1 MSNSLAIQPIDLYG
15 PASIRQVVL
24 QSLLSATSANS
35 ASPLDSTS
43 DVVQLS
49 ALGQVL
55 GADATLQSS
64 LEALQANTANAT
76 PSTVQ
81 TTAQAFVTAF
91 NNVQQSIA
99 TALLSDN
106 ALVTQ
111 FVQTLNASGTS
122 STTAGKQDLSDLQ
135 AIGISFLSP
144 SSTSSI
150 ETTARLSIDQS
161 VLNAAAEA
169 NPAATAT
176 LLSDATQSLLQQVTT
191 FEVQATSS
199 TSLPTDTAV
208 LGPGLPTELLQ
219 NLSADTVLNNIQLEN
234 LDLAAVGLDANT
246 IRSESTVLDTSLAAT
261 TALANTIIT
270 TDLTAVADV
279 KPVAVG
285 AMPIAADKL
294 ATPDVATSETPAV
307 TATTMTTTANQS
319 LPQLP
324 AVATVDTLS
333 ADQAAADAT
342 HALQVMMA
350 DSALRDVIFNPA
362 YSALIASSHMSDFA
376 VPIARTRMGA
386 IPAEIPGAVLP
397 INRIGAISSYQD
409 AASAFVGR

>member
-15 PASIRQVVL
+15 LASIRQVVL

-76 PSTVQ
+76 SSTVQ

-99 TALLSDN
+99 TALLPDN

-122 STTAGKQDLSDLQ
+122 STTTGKQDLSDLQ
-135 AIGISFLSP
+135 ATGISFLSP

-150 ETTARLSIDQS
+150 ATTARLSIDQS

-246 IRSESTVLDTSLAAT
+246 IQSESTVLDTSLAAT

-307 TATTMTTTANQS
+307 TAATATTANQS